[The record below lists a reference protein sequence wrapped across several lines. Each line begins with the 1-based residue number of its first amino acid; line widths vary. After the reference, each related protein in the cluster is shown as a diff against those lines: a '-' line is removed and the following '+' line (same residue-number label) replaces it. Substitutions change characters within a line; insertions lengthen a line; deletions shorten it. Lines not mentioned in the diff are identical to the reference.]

1 MNSEFAAD
9 QNEVSEGRALLNQ
22 VTAKNKSAPR
32 IKQSE
37 ALKRARIEC
46 DALHEKEIELFGGM
60 FAAKNCT
67 IHVTVHK
74 Q

>member
-9 QNEVSEGRALLNQ
+9 QNEVREGRALSNQ
-22 VTAKNKSAPR
+22 VTAKNKSASS

-37 ALKRARIEC
+37 APKRAKIEC
-46 DALHEKEIELFGGM
+46 DELRENEIELFGGM

-67 IHVTVHK
+67 IHVTVNK